1 MSACAWRTARRVAT
15 IASLGLLAAAPTLA
29 QRFSLA
35 PTIGLYAPTTDL
47 VSGVINGGGAIAF
60 KQQVGLAVGGRMG
73 LSFGSRVG
81 ISATGSYVPKSLQA
95 TVSETGLSQE
105 TGEYTNLWFGT
116 GRLNFW
122 LLPPTSILAF
132 GVNGGVGVVGRGE
145 TTVFDDSGTPYTDRS
160 RTDVGGVVGG
170 TVGLNLGV
178 LGVFVSADDYIYNPG
193 VFEDLGVKSQTQND
207 LQFSF
212 GFGTRF

>member
-1 MSACAWRTARRVAT
+1 MSQRAWRTARRVTT
-15 IASLGLLAAAPTLA
+15 IASLSLLAAAPALA

-35 PTIGLYAPTTDL
+35 PTVGLYAPTTDL
-47 VSGVINGGGAIAF
+47 VSGVINGGGTIAF

-178 LGVFVSADDYIYNPG
+178 LGVFVSVDDYIYNPG

>member
-1 MSACAWRTARRVAT
+1 MYQRARSATPALTAFT
-15 IASLGLLAAAPTLA
+15 ILGLLASPTALA

-35 PTIGLYAPTTDL
+35 PTVGLYAPTTDL
-47 VSGVINGGGAIAF
+47 VSGVVNGGGTVSF

-73 LSFGSRVG
+73 LSFGPRIG
-81 ISATGSYVPKSLQA
+81 LSATGSYVPKSLQA
-95 TVSETGLSQE
+95 TVSETGISQE

-116 GRLNFW
+116 GRLNLW
-122 LLPPTSILAF
+122 LLPPTSVLAF

-145 TTVFDDSGTPYTDRS
+145 TTVFDDTGTPYTDPS

-170 TVGLNLGV
+170 TVGVNLGV
-178 LGVFVSADDYIYNPG
+178 IGLFVSVDDYIYNPG

-212 GFGTRF
+212 GLGTRF

>member
-1 MSACAWRTARRVAT
+1 MRKTALRALR
-15 IASLGLLAAAPTLA
+15 GLLATATVTALVTPSAVA

-35 PTIGLYAPTTDL
+35 PTIGVYAPTTDL
-47 VSGVINGGGAIAF
+47 VSGIVNGGGTVSF
-60 KQQVGLAVGGRMG
+60 KQQLGLAVGGRMG

-95 TVSETGLSQE
+95 TVSETGVTQTTE
-105 TGEYTNLWFGT
+105 EYTNLWFGT
-116 GRLNFW
+116 GRLNVW
-122 LLPPTSILAF
+122 LLPPSSVFAF

-145 TTVFDDSGTPYTDRS
+145 TTVYDDAGTPYTDQS

-170 TVGLNLGV
+170 TAGINLGV
-178 LGVFVSADDYIYNPG
+178 IGLFVSVDDYIYNPS